1 MWSGRSHLEVSV
13 PGTYKGNTCGL
24 CGNFN
29 NYYQDDLRMPSG
41 QISLSEADFGN
52 SWKVN
57 IDTTLDIREYQQ
69 NLHDCKT
76 LSVISGQEW
85 KPFAVIL

>member
-13 PGTYKGNTCGL
+13 PGTYKGKTCGL

-29 NYYQDDLRMPSG
+29 SYYQDDLRMPSG

-52 SWKVN
+52 SWKVKN
-57 IDTTLDIREYQQ
+57 TYQTRTKGRTGE
-69 NLHDCKT
+69 LKCT
-76 LSVISGQEW
+76 C
-85 KPFAVIL
+85 